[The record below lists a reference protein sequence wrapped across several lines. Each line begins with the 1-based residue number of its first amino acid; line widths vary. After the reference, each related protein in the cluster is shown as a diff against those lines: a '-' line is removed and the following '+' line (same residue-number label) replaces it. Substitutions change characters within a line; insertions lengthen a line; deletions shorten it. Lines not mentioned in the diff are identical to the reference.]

1 MKKEKMSGIF
11 KQAQKMQEDLMK
23 AQEELVDIKVEGSSG
38 GGMVV
43 VTANGKQEI
52 LDIQIEKE
60 VINPDDREMLEDLIL
75 AAVNQALE
83 KASEAANEHIS
94 KKAGGMFSQLP
105 GGMKFPGMNI

>member
-1 MKKEKMSGIF
+1 MTGIF

-23 AQEELVDIKVEGSSG
+23 AQEELGDIKVEGTAG

-60 VINPDDREMLEDLIL
+60 VINPDDQEMLEDLIL
-75 AAVNQALE
+75 AAVSQALE
-83 KASEAANEHIS
+83 KAGDAANEHIN
-94 KKAGGMFSQLP
+94 KKAGGMLSQLP
-105 GGMKFPGMNI
+105 GGMKFPGMTL